1 MMKDYVRR
9 EELRKRRLVWPTAI
23 AQHDIKRRDIVRRL
37 LIAPAILLIMSAG
50 FIARTSPAHGYA
62 TGTYI
67 VASTINWNCNVG
79 GGDTDAGPF
88 EFGII
93 TDSWHPNGRDFT
105 FLYNCPVTAT
115 VGYLGAS
122 QAIVGAGRAYGVGV
136 ISAGGGFHTTAHVSI
151 VGTLDGIWFDSYA
164 WNQYMV
170 ETDFNT
176 SDPLDWGIAQ
186 NGGITSFSG
195 GFTHFRGTGNV
206 LSTSYFTGSIDGVN
220 TDYFQLGRG

>member
-1 MMKDYVRR
+1 
-9 EELRKRRLVWPTAI
+9 
-23 AQHDIKRRDIVRRL
+23 VRRL

-62 TGTYI
+62 TGTSI
-67 VASTINWNCNVG
+67 VASTINWSCSVG
-79 GGDTDAGPF
+79 LGDFSNFPFNDQDAGPF
-88 EFGII
+88 EFGI
-93 TDSWHPNGRDFT
+93 TATSWHANGRDFT
-105 FLYNCPVTAT
+105 FLYNCPVKAT

-122 QAIVGAGRAYGVGV
+122 QAIVGAGQAYGVGV

-151 VGTLDGIWFDSYA
+151 VGTLDGIWFDSFS

-195 GFTHFRGTGNV
+195 SFTHFRGTGNV